1 MPVVVTA
8 QHIRFQK
15 SALGNDLMEEDLLVL
30 GQGVENDGRQLVG
43 LSLPWSFWWHTNVII
58 LQIKLSGDLVYRTA
72 RGHFAHQNLLVLV
85 KRLDKHV
92 QHVHHLGLIKTG
104 IPW

>member
-1 MPVVVTA
+1 MPVVVAA

-43 LSLPWSFWWHTNVII
+43 LSLP
-58 LQIKLSGDLVYRTA
+58 
-72 RGHFAHQNLLVLV
+72 
-85 KRLDKHV
+85 
-92 QHVHHLGLIKTG
+92 
-104 IPW
+104 